1 MPAERGDMHDRSCSG
16 FCIEYREVECEAKTD
31 RVCWGQFGDEVA
43 CTVEAVEDF
52 VVEYREVECEAKTD
66 RVCWGQFGDEVAC
79 TVVEYREVECEAKT
93 DRRQIGPPEMRD
105 L

>member
-16 FCIEYREVECEAKTD
+16 FCI
-31 RVCWGQFGDEVA
+31 
-43 CTVEAVEDF
+43 
-52 VVEYREVECEAKTD
+52 EYREVECEAKTD